1 MIDSLL
7 FEYGSFISYITS
19 LHESRI
25 EIEENT
31 VGLVDKNMY
40 ILQQKY
46 IILEYSQQFV
56 CLNRTSLLLK
66 IALDSDALISFGN
79 EFHSKPPLYE
89 KDPLQYSVFGVLP
102 SITLCSLFR
111 SLDL

>member
-7 FEYGSFISYITS
+7 FEYDSFISYITS
-19 LHESRI
+19 LRESRK

-31 VGLVDKNMY
+31 VGLVDKDMY

-46 IILEYSQQFV
+46 RILEYSQQFV
-56 CLNRTSLLLK
+56 CLNRTSLLFK
-66 IALDSDALISFGN
+66 IALDSDASMSFGN
-79 EFHSKPPLYE
+79 EFHSKPRLYE
-89 KDPLQYSVFGVLP
+89 KDPLQYSVFGVRQ
-102 SITLCSLFR
+102 SITLCSLFG

>member
-7 FEYGSFISYITS
+7 FEYGSFVSYITS

-31 VGLVDKNMY
+31 LGLVDTNMY

-46 IILEYSQQFV
+46 MILEYSQQFV

-66 IALDSDALISFGN
+66 IALDSDALMSFGN
-79 EFHSKPPLYE
+79 EFHSKFPLYE
-89 KDPLQYSVFGVLP
+89 KKPLQYSVFGVRP
-102 SITLCSLFR
+102 SITFCSLFWN
-111 SLDL
+111 LDF